1 MKIIGPE
8 SLTFGVDDV
17 GACIQFL
24 EDYGLE
30 AKERSA
36 GGARLAALDDTS
48 IIVRHKEDDSLPAP
62 TGPGN
67 KLRKTCYG
75 VQDEATLA
83 EIVAELG
90 TDRAVKTLSDG
101 SIESVDDQGFSIGFQ
116 ISRRKPL
123 QLSAEHCNA
132 PGDDRTRAINAVAA
146 NEAATIRPRSLSHVV
161 YFVPDV
167 DKAEAFY
174 VKRLKFRCTDRLVG
188 AGPFL
193 QPAGSLDHHC
203 LFLIQ
208 TPAFLKGCEHF
219 TFHLGGPS
227 EVLQAGTR
235 FVNKGYTSFWGPGR
249 HKFGSNW
256 FWYFNSPMGC
266 HIEYDADMDLH
277 DESWVERQAPMSAD
291 ASQLFLFQQREKWIP
306 TGKPPAAA
314 G

>member
-17 GACIQFL
+17 DSCVQFL
-24 EDYGLE
+24 EDYGLQVT
-30 AKERSA
+30 ERSA
-36 GGARLAALDDTS
+36 AGAQLSALDDTA
-48 IIVRHKEDDSLPAP
+48 ILVRRKDDSSLPEP

-75 VQDEATLA
+75 VQDQATLR
-83 EIVAELG
+83 EIEAELG
-90 TDRAVKTLSDG
+90 TDRTVKTLPDG
-101 SIESVDDQGFSIGFQ
+101 SLESSDDQGFAIGFQ
-116 ISRRKPL
+116 ITRRKPL
-123 QLSAEHCNA
+123 QLAAEHCNA
-132 PGDDRTRAINAVAA
+132 PGDSRTRPVNAVAV
-146 NEAATIRPRSLSHVV
+146 NESATIRPRSLSHVV

-208 TPAFLKGCEHF
+208 TPAFMKGCEHF
-219 TFHLGGPS
+219 TFHLGGPT

-256 FWYFNSPMGC
+256 FWYFNSPLGC

-291 ASQLFLFQQREKWIP
+291 ASQLFLFQQREKWLP
-306 TGKPPAAA
+306 SGKPPPPAA
-314 G
+314 